1 MTKKI
6 GNHRWGPGGLAAARV
21 FSQSLPNFE
30 IEIFVKDYD
39 IGGVWHYPEQKS
51 DGRVMY
57 DHLETNISKKLMQFS
72 GFPFEENVLYIRLE
86 ETFGNT

>member
-39 IGGVWHYPEQKS
+39 IGGVWHYPEQK
-51 DGRVMY
+51 VMGGSCMTIWKPIY
-57 DHLETNISKKLMQFS
+57 QRS
-72 GFPFEENVLYIRLE
+72 
-86 ETFGNT
+86 